1 MTISGVGIIILILQ
15 KSPDTSL
22 TSGNNEMRLFK
33 LSIPGRGILISLE
46 EGFCCFIYCCISCPD
61 ILTCSPD
68 SYTDDDNDGE
78 GEEGISRY
86 HLYNLIGCQA
96 ALYTN

>member
-1 MTISGVGIIILILQ
+1 
-15 KSPDTSL
+15 
-22 TSGNNEMRLFK
+22 MRLFK

-68 SYTDDDNDGE
+68 GYTDDDEDGE
-78 GEEGISRY
+78 GE
-86 HLYNLIGCQA
+86 
-96 ALYTN
+96 